1 MSDTLSPTELIE
13 ELRDYRD
20 CNVQLDIETKDGNLY
35 ESVSLLEVFD
45 TAIFVSWFSQVKG
58 REIEFEISMRQIK
71 SICVA

>member
-35 ESVSLLEVFD
+35 ESVSLLEVFA

>member
-1 MSDTLSPTELIE
+1 MSDTLSPTELIA

-58 REIEFEISMRQIK
+58 REIDFEISMRQIK